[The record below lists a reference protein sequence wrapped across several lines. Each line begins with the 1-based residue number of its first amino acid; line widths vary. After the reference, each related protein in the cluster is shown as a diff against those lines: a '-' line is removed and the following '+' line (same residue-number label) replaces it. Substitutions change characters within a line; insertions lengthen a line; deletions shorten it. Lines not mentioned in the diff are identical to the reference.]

1 MTAKSHLRMSLS
13 PRPFRQRYGTRSG
26 ILAPGSTRS
35 SSEAGSPTQP
45 QRASCHASRLELAES
60 PSAPL
65 ARSAEGED
73 EAADVWASLAE
84 ATGLSIADRID
95 QAALDEPQASWLRSL
110 GAIESVLWA
119 SRMARS
125 LLAGGGR

>member
-26 ILAPGSTRS
+26 ILAPGSTDRRRS
-35 SSEAGSPTQP
+35 GFADATAA
-45 QRASCHASRLELAES
+45 RSCHASRLELAES

-73 EAADVWASLAE
+73 EAAVVWVSLAGGD
-84 ATGLSIADRID
+84 GLSIADRID